1 MKNKG
6 SDLKY
11 INKSRNEGTQK
22 STAILMNATGSRYCP
37 AYLQTETGLRKNRRN
52 TEFLCQIIVAFPK
65 FHKKL
70 LGELFTY

>member
-1 MKNKG
+1 MALRTLEKTFKNSKICFIALMKNKG

-22 STAILMNATGSRYCP
+22 STAILNATGSRYCP

-52 TEFLCQIIVAFPK
+52 TEFL
-65 FHKKL
+65 
-70 LGELFTY
+70 